1 MDLIE
6 ELKRYRNDLETNN
19 TKTKIY
25 KNNKFRSIEWSNI
38 KIGNLIKVK
47 KNEIIPADLFVVC
60 SSNKN
65 GTFYLQTANLDGE
78 SNLKEREVL
87 MNIQKI
93 FYKKQNKNE
102 NYLEN
107 IFEGYDNKGEENCYI
122 EVDQPNKNIYL
133 INGKIVFNNKDKYY
147 FDIKNTAIRGAIL
160 KNTNFIYGII
170 IYSGKETK
178 IMQNFIKYKNK
189 FAYLD
194 ELVDDIILVIIIIR
208 LTYVIIFMLIGMH
221 FRYKYM
227 PNYEENKLGYEYIF
241 YFNHTNGIYDKKNS
255 LENLKYFT
263 SHFILSQTLL
273 PTSVAVLLAI
283 TKIIQSL
290 FLEFFE
296 KSLRAKP
303 NQKMKCFSSELL
315 GELGSIK
322 YIFSD
327 KTGTLTKNQ
336 TQFKA
341 CSIFT
346 SLFDESN
353 EKSDSEL
360 FNTNK
365 TKNNTSSSNFS
376 LKFNVDNLLNRLK
389 LRNIPLDLKNIEN
402 CPFNNQGEAM
412 EEFVLNMA
420 LNHDIIVDNFNDD
433 ENDIKNDN
441 IKYQGTNP
449 DEITLVGAA
458 KELGFLFQGKV
469 GNILNV
475 KRIFFTSKGKE
486 EKSEIKKY
494 ELLLKIPF
502 SSERQRSTI
511 IVRDLKT
518 NKIKLYIKGSD
529 TKLLK
534 KINDYSQENILEI
547 TKEHVDNFARRG
559 LRTLCYAFRIIPE
572 NECNRWFNEYNKLKE
587 NTSKDKDKIEN
598 NLIEEIESH
607 CYLLGATA
615 LEDQMQ
621 DDVKKDIQQFIKAGI
636 NFWMLTGDKMDT
648 AESIGHSIKLFDSDT
663 EVYKINELS
672 EELIIKRMEEIKQ
685 KIKETQNEL
694 SKLTLEKEI
703 REAKRMDFNT
713 KINLFK
719 KRIKDNI
726 EVIYEENDDGTQ
738 KENNNLNDLNSNLSE
753 MRLKTKNKVIE
764 NGMDKIIINEN
775 ENKSLNNEIENINNV
790 NNILNNLRKDI
801 SNSNKQKRTE
811 QIENMSILK
820 FMIDNQYFENSSS
833 EIEHLSIIKSKVEL
847 PKLIFSFNE
856 KDKDSLNNIKI
867 NTSTNYDI
875 ITNNNNNESKEFKLN
890 GRNEDRKTDE
900 SNKEYNNLNS
910 ETVLNLVK
918 KDQRLKINLP
928 ITAEEFLK
936 YFETCIEKSKKS
948 FYDHQKS
955 FFLFKIPYLYGPVNK
970 EQDPITE
977 DIKKKDWKEKL
988 NLKNYLMHTKI
999 KYSLIISGESIP
1011 FCISEGKASELFWF
1025 LIQHSRS
1032 IICCRCSPIQKC
1044 NIVQFVKKH
1053 TKGTTLAIGDGEND
1067 VNMIKAAN
1075 VGIGIFGKEG
1085 SQAAYNSDY
1094 AFSEFKYLRILLFV
1108 NGRFSL
1114 LRNTYFLNMFFFK
1127 NFLYTFQGIILTFYS
1142 LYSGNFFYDE
1152 FYDSMFNTF
1161 VSILPLIVF
1170 SIIDED
1176 YDPDFKRKDVDRK
1189 ILLLLPDMY
1198 KQTRD
1203 SKPFNVVKYLVTSF
1217 ISLIFAIIVSLIFNN
1232 SFKDI
1237 IKNEKGDI
1245 SSIYELIFLTYI
1257 SMLIIHFFFVYID
1270 TSLFNSIVFIIFI
1283 IQIILDLLFVLVM
1296 NRIKNDN
1303 KLSGITSHLLS
1314 TNNFL
1319 VLIINCSFICLPFYI
1334 LRRMELYFGINISNM
1349 IKANNIKSIFTWKF
1363 YTKKISQMIRAIS
1376 SVNKFKRI
1384 NEDFIISDK
1393 TNVNNKHYENLI
1405 DINMR
1410 KAVEH
1415 FQKNRAKIK

>member
-6 ELKRYRNDLETNN
+6 ELKRYRNDFETNN

-87 MNIQKI
+87 MNIQRI

-511 IVRDLKT
+511 IVKDLKT

-948 FYDHQKS
+948 FYDNQKS

>member
-511 IVRDLKT
+511 IVKDLKT

-948 FYDHQKS
+948 FYDNQKS

>member
-1 MDLIE
+1 
-6 ELKRYRNDLETNN
+6 
-19 TKTKIY
+19 
-25 KNNKFRSIEWSNI
+25 
-38 KIGNLIKVK
+38 
-47 KNEIIPADLFVVC
+47 
-60 SSNKN
+60 
-65 GTFYLQTANLDGE
+65 
-78 SNLKEREVL
+78 
-87 MNIQKI
+87 
-93 FYKKQNKNE
+93 
-102 NYLEN
+102 
-107 IFEGYDNKGEENCYI
+107 
-122 EVDQPNKNIYL
+122 
-133 INGKIVFNNKDKYY
+133 
-147 FDIKNTAIRGAIL
+147 
-160 KNTNFIYGII
+160 
-170 IYSGKETK
+170 
-178 IMQNFIKYKNK
+178 
-189 FAYLD
+189 
-194 ELVDDIILVIIIIR
+194 
-208 LTYVIIFMLIGMH
+208 
-221 FRYKYM
+221 
-227 PNYEENKLGYEYIF
+227 
-241 YFNHTNGIYDKKNS
+241 
-255 LENLKYFT
+255 
-263 SHFILSQTLL
+263 
-273 PTSVAVLLAI
+273 
-283 TKIIQSL
+283 
-290 FLEFFE
+290 
-296 KSLRAKP
+296 
-303 NQKMKCFSSELL
+303 
-315 GELGSIK
+315 
-322 YIFSD
+322 
-327 KTGTLTKNQ
+327 
-336 TQFKA
+336 
-341 CSIFT
+341 
-346 SLFDESN
+346 
-353 EKSDSEL
+353 
-360 FNTNK
+360 
-365 TKNNTSSSNFS
+365 
-376 LKFNVDNLLNRLK
+376 
-389 LRNIPLDLKNIEN
+389 
-402 CPFNNQGEAM
+402 
-412 EEFVLNMA
+412 
-420 LNHDIIVDNFNDD
+420 
-433 ENDIKNDN
+433 
-441 IKYQGTNP
+441 
-449 DEITLVGAA
+449 
-458 KELGFLFQGKV
+458 
-469 GNILNV
+469 
-475 KRIFFTSKGKE
+475 
-486 EKSEIKKY
+486 
-494 ELLLKIPF
+494 
-502 SSERQRSTI
+502 
-511 IVRDLKT
+511 
-518 NKIKLYIKGSD
+518 
-529 TKLLK
+529 
-534 KINDYSQENILEI
+534 
-547 TKEHVDNFARRG
+547 
-559 LRTLCYAFRIIPE
+559 
-572 NECNRWFNEYNKLKE
+572 
-587 NTSKDKDKIEN
+587 
-598 NLIEEIESH
+598 
-607 CYLLGATA
+607 
-615 LEDQMQ
+615 MQ

-753 MRLKTKNKVIE
+753 MRLKAKNKVIE

>member
-6 ELKRYRNDLETNN
+6 ELKRFRNDLETNN

-25 KNNKFRSIEWSNI
+25 KNKKFRNIEWSNI

-87 MNIQKI
+87 MDVQKI

-147 FDIKNTAIRGAIL
+147 FDIKNTAIRGATL

-194 ELVDDIILVIIIIR
+194 QLVDDIILVIIIIR
-208 LTYVIIFMLIGMH
+208 LTYVIIFMLIGIH

-241 YFNHTNGIYDKKNS
+241 YFNHTNGIYDKNNS

-263 SHFILSQTLL
+263 SHFILTQTLL

-353 EKSDSEL
+353 EISDSDL

-376 LKFNVDNLLNRLK
+376 LKFNVENLLERLK
-389 LRNIPLDLKNIEN
+389 LRNIPLDLKNIDN
-402 CPFNNQGEAM
+402 CPFKNQGEAM

-420 LNHDIIVDNFNDD
+420 LNHDIIVDNFSDD
-433 ENDIKNDN
+433 ENNIKNDN

-475 KRIFFTSKGKE
+475 KRIIFTSNGKE
-486 EKSEIKKY
+486 EKSEIKKF

-534 KINDYSQENILEI
+534 KLNDYSQENILEI

-559 LRTLCYAFRIIPE
+559 LRTLCYAFKIIPE

-621 DDVKKDIQQFIKAGI
+621 DDVKNDIQHFIKAGI

-672 EELIIKRMEEIKQ
+672 EELIIKRMEGIKQ

-703 REAKRMDFNT
+703 REAKTMDFNT

-738 KENNNLNDLNSNLSE
+738 KENDNLNDLNDNLSE
-753 MRLKTKNKVIE
+753 MRLKVKNNVIE
-764 NGMDKIIINEN
+764 NGMDKIILNEN

-790 NNILNNLRKDI
+790 NNIFNNLRKDI
-801 SNSNKQKRTE
+801 SNRNKQKRTE

-833 EIEHLSIIKSKVEL
+833 EIEHLSMIKSKVEL

-875 ITNNNNNESKEFKLN
+875 ITNNNNESKEFKFD
-890 GRNEDRKTDE
+890 GRNKDRKTDE
-900 SNKEYNNLNS
+900 INKEYNNLNC
-910 ETVLNLVK
+910 ETVLNLIK
-918 KDQRLKINLP
+918 KEQRLKINLP
-928 ITAEEFLK
+928 ITAEEFLE

-948 FYDHQKS
+948 FYEHQKS

-970 EQDPITE
+970 EQDPLTE

-1053 TKGTTLAIGDGEND
+1053 TKETTLAIGDGEND

-1114 LRNTYFLNMFFFK
+1114 LRNTYFLNMYFFK

-1176 YDPDFKRKDVDRK
+1176 YNPDFKRKDVDRK

-1203 SKPFNVVKYLVTSF
+1203 SKPFNVIKYLLTSF
-1217 ISLIFAIIVSLIFNN
+1217 ISLIFAIIVSLIFNY

-1245 SSIYELIFLTYI
+1245 SSIYELIFLTYL

-1270 TSLFNSIVFIIFI
+1270 TSLFNSIVFIFFI

-1319 VLIINCSFICLPFYI
+1319 ALIINCSFICLPFYI

-1349 IKANNIKSIFTWKF
+1349 IKENNIKSIFTWKF
-1363 YTKKISQMIRAIS
+1363 YTKKIAQMIRAIS

-1384 NEDFIISDK
+1384 NEDFIINDK
-1393 TNVNNKHYENLI
+1393 TNINNKYNENLI

-1415 FQKNRAKIK
+1415 YQKNKAKIK